1 MQSTDHCRS
10 VPSLSVLL
18 CRLGFLASW
27 FVCSLAISQSGAATP
42 TLKSVLLEQL
52 RGTHNHEEWFVPV
65 NIAIEGLTAE
75 QASWKDETENHS
87 IAQLVNHLIFWNQ
100 QYLAKF
106 KGDKPTAFNG
116 DNKETFAGLDK
127 ATWEATVKQMDD
139 VLKAWE
145 KAIEEADDAKLAKWA
160 STIAKIST
168 HNAYHTGQ
176 IIYIRKMKG
185 NWDSAKGVK

>member
-1 MQSTDHCRS
+1 M
-10 VPSLSVLL
+10 
-18 CRLGFLASW
+18 LAA
-27 FVCSLAISQSGAATP
+27 SLAIAESGPPAP
-42 TLKSVLLEQL
+42 TLKSVLLDQL
-52 RGTHNHEEWFVPV
+52 RGTHNQEDWFVPV
-65 NIAIEGLTAE
+65 KVAIEGLTPE
-75 QASWKDETENHS
+75 QASWKDETDNHS

-106 KGDKPTAFNG
+106 KGEKPPAFSG

-127 ATWEATVKQMDD
+127 ATWEASVKQIDE
-139 VLKAWE
+139 VLSAWE
-145 KAIEEADDAKLAKWA
+145 QAIEQTDEAKLAKWC

-185 NWDSAKGVK
+185 NWDPAKGVK

>member
-1 MQSTDHCRS
+1 M
-10 VPSLSVLL
+10 
-18 CRLGFLASW
+18 
-27 FVCSLAISQSGAATP
+27 SQSGAAAP
-42 TLKSVLLEQL
+42 TLKSVLIEQL
-52 RGTHNHEEWFVPV
+52 KGTHNHEDWFVPV

-75 QASWKDETENHS
+75 QANWKNETENHS
-87 IAQLVNHLIFWNQ
+87 IVQLVNHLIFWNQ

-116 DNKETFAGLDK
+116 NNKETFSGLDK
-127 ATWEATVKQMDD
+127 SSWEASVKQLDE
-139 VLKAWE
+139 VLTAWE
-145 KAIEEADDAKLAKWA
+145 KAIEEANDAKLAKWS

>member
-1 MQSTDHCRS
+1 M
-10 VPSLSVLL
+10 PSLSVFL

-27 FVCSLAISQSGAATP
+27 FACSLAMCQTGATTP

-52 RGTHNHEEWFVPV
+52 RSTHNHEEWFVPV

-87 IAQLVNHLIFWNQ
+87 IAQLVNHLIFWNRQ
-100 QYLAKF
+100 NLAKF
-106 KGDKPTAFNG
+106 KGEKPTAFDG

-127 ATWEATVKQMDD
+127 VTWEASVKQLNE
-139 VLKAWE
+139 VLAAWE
-145 KAIEEADDAKLAKWA
+145 KAIEEADDAKLAKWS
-160 STIAKIST
+160 STIARIST

>member
-1 MQSTDHCRS
+1 MQSADRCRF

-18 CRLGFLASW
+18 SRLGFLASW
-27 FVCSLAISQSGAATP
+27 FSCSLAMAQSGAATP

-65 NIAIEGLTAE
+65 NIAIEGQTAE

-127 ATWEATVKQMDD
+127 ATWEASVKKVDD
-139 VLKAWE
+139 VLTGWE

-185 NWDSAKGVK
+185 NWDSAKGVR